1 MVKKVFYLWVS
12 LFICFLV
19 CSGLSWA
26 DDVFE
31 ITMQNKDSTTNLYTD
46 ISNEVYLKIK
56 NISGKSISIPAKK
69 KSSSDDY
76 CISVDFD
83 RGILSNDKNKPI
95 LLDTAGWDSTISWDD
110 PNVYMSSFQD
120 VIWEENKTLM
130 LSLSNILINEDEPSD
145 LPVNISVP
153 YQKLYYDD
161 GAEIKSSLLPPSVQM
176 TVAKSEGI
184 THMPLHVGLVNVHSV
199 LNNDTNN
206 TPLTLRVT
214 NVPTVSGEEVI
225 TFASGDN
232 GSSIEIYF
240 DVQQDGQ
247 TMDWALT
254 SHGQDGIS
262 IECDDIK
269 DDNNEVDGP
278 WIINKSTQGPIP
290 IWTIT
295 PQNDVDVTLASGE
308 YRDFTVK
315 NILTTLPA
323 GITNLYLKTIN
334 IDGYKDTVFRC
345 PIEKTPLVIRQRD
358 VNSAFIGP
366 DSSGGFSIS
375 FDRDTE
381 EYPGV
386 VEEDGVE
393 SPLIKLSTSVIDTGK
408 GVMTGAAHDYA
419 KAQDYMSGGGK
430 ITWKEGENKD
440 EFWLHWDQRFITPV
454 LNKELCSSRHIEIN
468 FLDKNIP
475 EDNVYDGK
483 ERKLNDKMYILLKKW
498 EILYAVH
505 TVSEG
510 KDAINFYI
518 EILTKDNPNK
528 PTASNWLMIAFVNGD
543 DNTVKLGTG
552 TILSLNSSTKKGN
565 VLPSGTVVAWSGSKD
580 EIPDGWV
587 LCDGKNTTPDLTQ
600 RFIVGAGGS
609 DNQSYSVGDVGGNRN
624 VTLTE
629 DQLPAHTHGNAGSH
643 SHSRVK
649 HDGYDVRWGDGSG
662 DGKYYIDSTDEQ
674 EKKDD
679 KSGYLCTND
688 AGDHEH
694 SSVGKGDA
702 HENRPPYYALCYIMK
717 Q

>member
-1 MVKKVFYLWVS
+1 MLNRIILWIGS
-12 LFICFLV
+12 LLLITHLSHASNFL
-19 CSGLSWA
+19 
-26 DDVFE
+26 E
-31 ITMQNKDSTTNLYTD
+31 ITMQNQLDDTDNLYQYDTSS
-46 ISNEVYLKIK
+46 SNRINLIFR
-56 NISGKSISIPAKK
+56 NISGGT
-69 KSSSDDY
+69 
-76 CISVDFD
+76 ISVPVPDSTD
-83 RGILSNDKNKPI
+83 PSAQNYSVGLSFPAGKLTNNDTNPI
-95 LLDTAGWDSTISWDD
+95 LVDSSGWTAMMNPETTDVYLINTQAFTIE
-110 PNVYMSSFQD
+110 PNALL
-120 VIWEENKTLM
+120 TLT
-130 LSLSNILINEDEPSD
+130 LSNIIVNNTLESGVVNPAVVYNNFYNAEDKKKNDTYLLQVHVEKDPY
-145 LPVNISVP
+145 LPFVP
-153 YQKLYYDD
+153 FRVGFVD
-161 GAEIKSSLLPPSVQM
+161 G
-176 TVAKSEGI
+176 
-184 THMPLHVGLVNVHSV
+184 NSV
-199 LNNDTNN
+199 LNNGNDNDPLLLRITNISSN
-206 TPLTLRVT
+206 PLTFKSGENGSSLYFFFDAQQSDDTQDWALAAVDKVAEIIIENENKSNWKSQQDTIEKNPVWKITPQEDLTLKQNQFLDFQVT
-214 NVPTVSGEEVI
+214 NV
-225 TFASGDN
+225 
-232 GSSIEIYF
+232 
-240 DVQQDGQ
+240 Q
-247 TMDWALT
+247 
-254 SHGQDGIS
+254 
-262 IECDDIK
+262 
-269 DDNNEVDGP
+269 
-278 WIINKSTQGPIP
+278 
-290 IWTIT
+290 
-295 PQNDVDVTLASGE
+295 
-308 YRDFTVK
+308 
-315 NILTTLPA
+315 TTLPA
-323 GITNLYLKTIN
+323 GTTTLYLQAQEIPGYQTSSFTCQIQKVPVLIRA
-334 IDGYKDTVFRC
+334 DGDN
-345 PIEKTPLVIRQRD
+345 PG
-358 VNSAFIGP
+358 SAFIGP
-366 DSSGGFSIS
+366 QKGEDFAIS
-375 FDRDTE
+375 FIADTTRNI
-381 EYPGV
+381 GV
-386 VEEDGVE
+386 IEDGGE